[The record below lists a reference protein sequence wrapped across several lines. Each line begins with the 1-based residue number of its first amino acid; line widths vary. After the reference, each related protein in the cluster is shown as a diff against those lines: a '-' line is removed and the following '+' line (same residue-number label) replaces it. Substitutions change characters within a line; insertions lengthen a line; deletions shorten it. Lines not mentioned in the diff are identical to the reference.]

1 MQHLDEGTIHSWL
14 DGALSADEAA
24 QAEAHVKE
32 CAQCATAV
40 AEARGFIAASSRILT
55 SLDNVPKGV
64 VPIAQRRRVRNWPI
78 WRAAA
83 AVLVVALG
91 SFVVLRD
98 RVAAPARPSSAKTIV
113 SDAAATSIAPA
124 PTAATTGQA
133 ASDASVRNAAPM
145 RRSERSQE
153 SAAEHAPSAIDIGR
167 GRSTRQPQPSSA
179 IAPQFQKT
187 MQAPAGARGDVRDNF
202 AAPPAIGGAG
212 AAGPVRSALS
222 AQVPDI
228 AATSAASEP
237 QLLRI
242 VGRQRT
248 IGQTQTRYEVAP
260 GDTVSLIELSNLRLE
275 NVVVT
280 GATETAP
287 RVDTS
292 LSGQSRLRAQAKA
305 PASRDNSRKTEPQPS
320 APAAP
325 SAAPSVETSNG
336 ITTLRW
342 TDAATGNT
350 MKLSGRHTLVEL
362 LEIKRR
368 IEQARAV
375 EAAKKKP

>member
-24 QAEAHVKE
+24 QTEAHVKE

-64 VPIAQRRRVRNWPI
+64 VPVARRRRVRNWPI

-98 RVAAPARPSSAKTIV
+98 RVVPTARTSSAKAIV
-113 SDAAATSIAPA
+113 SDAVGTSIAAA
-124 PTAATTGQA
+124 PGAVITEQT
-133 ASDASVRNAAPM
+133 ASDSSVRNAAPM

-153 SAAEHAPSAIDIGR
+153 SVAKRAPSAIGIGR
-167 GRSTRQPQPSSA
+167 GRSTPQPQPSSA

-187 MQAPAGARGDVRDNF
+187 MQAPAGTRGDVRDNF
-202 AAPPAIGGAG
+202 AAPSAIGTAG
-212 AAGPVRSALS
+212 AAAPVRSALS

-228 AATSAASEP
+228 ATASAVNEP
-237 QLLRI
+237 QLLRV

-260 GDTVSLIELSNLRLE
+260 GDTVSLTEVSNLRLE

-280 GATETAP
+280 GATAAAP

-292 LSGQSRLRAQAKA
+292 PSDQSRLRAQAKA

-325 SAAPSVETSNG
+325 PAAPSVETSNG